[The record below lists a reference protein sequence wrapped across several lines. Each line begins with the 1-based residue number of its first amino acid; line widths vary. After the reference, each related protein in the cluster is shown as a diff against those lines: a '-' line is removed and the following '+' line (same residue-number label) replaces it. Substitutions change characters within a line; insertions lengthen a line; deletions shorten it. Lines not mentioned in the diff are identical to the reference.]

1 MGRVSAR
8 RAPALSRTVLLAA
21 VSTVVALGLAEGVTR
36 VFSLAPALGRI
47 VLDDPTSPLQVS
59 GSPVQGYEL
68 KPSFTS
74 PADPS
79 LRINSSGLRG
89 PERAIPKPRG
99 VRRIALAGDS
109 VVEGVGLKREQ
120 DTMPSQLEE
129 LLRPDGP
136 IEVINAGIVGY
147 NTQAEIELLRR
158 RVVPYQIDL
167 AIVVF
172 VRNDHHSLTRDA
184 GDTWVHPRPRAAEVL
199 FAHSDLF
206 RLAALRLNLFH
217 FREDLDPDYLDARIG
232 RAQAR
237 DNVALGLEE
246 LARLSTEHGF
256 RAIVV
261 VWPNFGD
268 TINDPPGLF
277 EPGSDRMRVETLG
290 ARHGIPVIRLGRAFT
305 ADYAGRGSAKPSPRD
320 LYTFEGMHPRPEG
333 NRVAAA
339 ILGRLIHERRLLDP
353 VR

>member
-1 MGRVSAR
+1 M
-8 RAPALSRTVLLAA
+8 AA
-21 VSTVVALGLAEGVTR
+21 ISTMLALGLAEGVTR

-47 VLDDPTSPLQVS
+47 VLDDPTTPLQVS
-59 GSPVQGYEL
+59 DSPIQAYEL
-68 KPSFTS
+68 KPGFTS
-74 PADPS
+74 PTDPS
-79 LRINSSGLRG
+79 LRINSHGLRG
-89 PERAIPKPRG
+89 PERAIPKPSG
-99 VRRIALAGDS
+99 VRRIALVGDS
-109 VVEGVGLKREQ
+109 VVEGVGLKREE
-120 DTMPSQLEE
+120 DTMASQLEA
-129 LLRPDGP
+129 LLSPEGP

-184 GDTWVHPRPRAAEVL
+184 GDTWVHPRPRASEVL

-237 DNVALGLEE
+237 DNVAIGLEE

-277 EPGSDRMRVETLG
+277 EPGSDRMRVETLA
-290 ARHGIPVIRLGRAFT
+290 ARHGIPVVRLGRSFSE
-305 ADYAGRGSAKPSPRD
+305 DYARRGNGTPTPRD

-333 NRVAAA
+333 NKTAAA
-339 ILGRLIHERRLLDP
+339 ILGRLIHERRLLEP
-353 VR
+353 AR